1 MSNTALPTAGNRTV
15 GETLKQF
22 AQPKMAIMLVL
33 GFTAG
38 LPFLLY
44 FSTLSV
50 WLKESGIDEAL
61 IGFFSWF
68 GLSYSFKFLWAPL
81 VDRFDPPGLAKLF
94 GRRRAWIFVAQIGIA
109 LSMVGLGFS
118 NPTTS
123 LAATALFSFLIAF
136 SSATQ
141 DIGIDAW
148 RIEAAANDDEQAT
161 LAAAY
166 QYGYKVGMVISGGVA
181 LVIAGVASFPVAYW
195 AMAATMGLAAFV
207 FAIWDR
213 RYGIHA
219 AAAAGVILL
228 TIGFASAFGS
238 FAGLLEEGS
247 FSQGLMIGISWLCY
261 AVAAL
266 AGIGFVIAAA
276 LALQNPLE
284 GVEFSV
290 SSLILGIAFAVGAFL
305 AISLVA
311 ALLGAGLPA
320 ALSAMGI
327 EVHRGQVAIW
337 AIYIAAAPIVA
348 CAIAI
353 PFIRRLKAD
362 APVMRSPTFA
372 PFLDFFWRHGWIALL
387 ILLFVSSYRLSD
399 IVMGI
404 MAKPAYTQMGYTPA
418 DIGIVSGTYG
428 PWIIFVG
435 VALSALKI
443 GLRWSL
449 VIGAVVSVLGN
460 LAFAWLVNQ
469 SPDSLVPL
477 FLAVTA
483 DNIAGGYAGTVFV
496 AFMSTMVAKAFAG
509 TQYAIFS
516 SIYSLGPKLVAGTSG
531 VMVLMFSGV
540 SFEQISGMGDDVDV
554 SLATTM
560 GYSQFFIFAAAL
572 GLPAILLSYFT
583 HLMKPDREP
592 VLQNAP
598 PPGVDTDTS
607 EAPSAPP
614 RP

>member
-22 AQPKMAIMLVL
+22 AQPKMAMMLVL

-50 WLKESGIDEAL
+50 WLKESGIEEAL

-68 GLSYSFKFLWAPL
+68 GLAYSFKFVWAPL
-81 VDRFDPPGLAKLF
+81 VDRFDPPGLARPF

-118 NPTTS
+118 NPTSS
-123 LAATALFSFLIAF
+123 LAVTALFSFLIAF

-195 AMAATMGLAAFV
+195 VMAATMGLAAFV

-219 AAAAGVILL
+219 AAAAGLILL
-228 TIGFASAFGS
+228 TVGFASAFGS
-238 FAGLLEEGS
+238 FAGVLEDGTI
-247 FSQGLMIGISWLCY
+247 GHTLMVGISWLCY
-261 AVAAL
+261 LVAA
-266 AGIGFVIAAA
+266 AAAVGFVIAAT
-276 LALQNPLE
+276 LALKNPPD
-284 GVEFSV
+284 GVEFSA
-290 SSLILGIAFAVGAFL
+290 SSLFLGIGFSVGVFLVVAV
-305 AISLVA
+305 VA

-320 ALSAMGI
+320 AFGALGI
-327 EVHRGQVAIW
+327 ELERSTVAQA
-337 AIYIAAAPIVA
+337 AIYIAAAPIIA

-353 PFIRRLKAD
+353 PFIRRLKPD
-362 APVMRSPTFA
+362 APQLRNPTMA

-404 MAKPAYTQMGYTPA
+404 MAKPAYTHMGYDA
-418 DIGIVSGTYG
+418 EAIGIVSGTYG

-435 VALSALKI
+435 VALAGFSAVKF
-443 GLRWSL
+443 GLRTSL
-449 VIGAVVSVLGN
+449 IIGAIVSVLGN
-460 LAFAWLVNQ
+460 LTFAWLVNQ
-469 SPDSLVPL
+469 PSSSLVPL
-477 FLAVTA
+477 FIAVTA

-496 AFMSTMVAKAFAG
+496 AFMSTMVAKSFAG

-516 SIYSLGPKLVAGTSG
+516 SVYSLGPKLVAGTSG
-531 VMVLMFSGV
+531 VMVQTFSG
-540 SFEQISGMGDDVDV
+540 GVDAA
-554 SLATTM
+554 ATVE
-560 GYSQFFIFAAAL
+560 GYSKFFLFAAVL
-572 GLPAILLSYFT
+572 GVPAILLSWFA
-583 HLMKPDREP
+583 HKMKPDREA

-598 PPGVDTDTS
+598 PPGVDTGTGGSSDAT
-607 EAPSAPP
+607 ERA
-614 RP
+614 

>member
-1 MSNTALPTAGNRTV
+1 MTSATSEAPEQRSFA
-15 GETLKQF
+15 ETLKLF
-22 AQPKMAIMLVL
+22 AQPKMAMMLVL

-50 WLKESGIDEAL
+50 WLKESKIDEAL

-68 GLSYSFKFLWAPL
+68 GLAYSFKFVWAPL
-81 VDRFDPPGLAKLF
+81 VDRFNPPGLAKLF

-109 LSMVGLGFS
+109 LAMVGLGFS
-118 NPTTS
+118 NPTSS
-123 LAATALFSFLIAF
+123 LAVTALFSFLIAF

-195 AMAATMGLAAFV
+195 TMACVMALSAFV

-213 RYGIHA
+213 KWGIQA
-219 AAAAGVILL
+219 AAAAGIILL
-228 TIGFASAFGS
+228 TIGFATAFAS
-238 FAGLLEEGS
+238 FAGVLPDGTAAHFLLVA
-247 FSQGLMIGISWLCY
+247 LSWLSY
-261 AVAAL
+261 GVAGL
-266 AGIGFVIAAA
+266 AGLGFIVAGF
-276 LALQNPLE
+276 LALRNPPA
-284 GVEFSV
+284 GAEFSMSALFV
-290 SSLILGIAFAVGAFL
+290 GIAFAVGAFL
-305 AISLVA
+305 LVA
-311 ALLGAGLPA
+311 TVAAILGAGLPMIFEQ
-320 ALSAMGI
+320 LGF
-327 EVHRGQVAIW
+327 EVSRGTVATW
-337 AIYIAAAPIVA
+337 AIYIAATPIVA

-353 PFIRRLKAD
+353 PFIRRLRED
-362 APVMRSPTFA
+362 ALILRNPTLA
-372 PFLDFFWRHGWIALL
+372 PFLDFFWRHGWIAIL

-404 MAKPAYTQMGYTPA
+404 MAKPAYTHMGYTSEA
-418 DIGIVSGTYG
+418 IGIVSGTYG

-435 VALSALKI
+435 VAMAGLSALKL

-460 LAFAWLVNQ
+460 ITFAWLVNQ
-469 SPDSLVPL
+469 SPESLLPL
-477 FLAVTA
+477 FIAVTA
-483 DNIAGGYAGTVFV
+483 DNIAGGYAGTIFV
-496 AFMSTMVAKAFAG
+496 AFMSTMVAKSFAG

-531 VMVLMFSGV
+531 VMVEQFSGGV
-540 SFEQISGMGDDVDV
+540 GSP
-554 SLATTM
+554 ATVG
-560 GYSQFFIFAAAL
+560 GYSTFFVVAAIM
-572 GLPAILLSYFT
+572 GLPAIILSFFAT
-583 HLMKPDREP
+583 RMKADRES
-592 VLQNAP
+592 VLQDAP
-598 PPGVDTDTS
+598 IPALEE
-607 EAPSAPP
+607 EAKA
-614 RP
+614 

>member
-1 MSNTALPTAGNRTV
+1 MSSAAREAPQQRSFA
-15 GETLKQF
+15 ETLKLF
-22 AQPKMAIMLVL
+22 AQPKMAMMLVL

-50 WLKESGIDEAL
+50 WLKESKIDEAL

-68 GLSYSFKFLWAPL
+68 GLAYSFKFIWAPL
-81 VDRFDPPGLAKLF
+81 VDRFNPPGLTRLF

-118 NPTTS
+118 NPTSS

-148 RIEAAANDDEQAT
+148 RIEAAANDDEQST

-195 AMAATMGLAAFV
+195 AMAFTMALGAFV

-213 RYGIHA
+213 KWGLQA
-219 AAAAGVILL
+219 AAAAGVVLL
-228 TIGFASAFGS
+228 TIGFASAFGAFAGITEPGS
-238 FAGLLEEGS
+238 FANMLLNA
-247 FSQGLMIGISWLCY
+247 LSWLSY
-261 AVAAL
+261 GVAAL
-266 AGIGFVIAAA
+266 AGIGFLAASL
-276 LALQNPLE
+276 LALRNPVE
-284 GVEFSV
+284 GTDFSI
-290 SSLILGIAFAVGAFL
+290 SSLFIGIGFAVGAYL
-305 AISLVA
+305 AIAVIA
-311 ALLGAGLPA
+311 AIIGTALPA
-320 ALSAMGI
+320 ALDAMGI
-327 EVHRGQVAIW
+327 RVKRGDVALW
-337 AIYIAAAPIVA
+337 AIYIAAAPIMA

-353 PFIRRLKAD
+353 PFIRRLTAD
-362 APVMRSPTFA
+362 APVMRNPTFA
-372 PFLDFFWRHGWIALL
+372 PFLDVFWRHGWVALL

-404 MAKPAYTQMGYTPA
+404 MAKPAYTQMGYSPA
-418 DIGIVSGTYG
+418 DNGSVSGTYG
-428 PWIIFVG
+428 PWIIFIG
-435 VALSALKI
+435 VALAGLSALKL

-449 VIGAVVSVLGN
+449 IIGAVVSVLGN
-460 LAFAWLVNQ
+460 LTFAWLVHQ
-469 SPDSLVPL
+469 SPETLVPL
-477 FLAVTA
+477 FIAVTA

-531 VMVLMFSGV
+531 VMVLLFSGV
-540 SFEQISGMGDDVDV
+540 SWAEVQAMGDDVSV
-554 SLATTM
+554 ELATNA
-560 GYSQFFIFAAAL
+560 GYSQFFIMAAAL
-572 GLPAILLSYFT
+572 GLPAIILSFFANV
-583 HLMKPDREP
+583 MRPDRES
-592 VLQNAP
+592 VLQNDP
-598 PPGVDTDTS
+598 L
-607 EAPSAPP
+607 PSLEDAVKT
-614 RP
+614 